1 MAAGFRGQQGK
12 HHRSYEYPLLGT
24 HTSTVAVFAAE
35 SALAGDTAVAAGPA
49 YPVLVA
55 AFCSRAHREVGAAQP
70 AATGDDQTCCA
81 RCAEQRS
88 TEAAKGS
95 REVCQI
101 ILENAELGTCAFI
114 KTAYIRGKQPRRH
127 SSDGASISVC
137 VRN

>member
-55 AFCSRAHREVGAAQP
+55 AFCSRAHRESGAAQP
-70 AATGDDQTCCA
+70 AAMGDDQTFA
-81 RCAEQRS
+81 RRAEQRS
-88 TEAAKGS
+88 TEAA
-95 REVCQI
+95 
-101 ILENAELGTCAFI
+101 
-114 KTAYIRGKQPRRH
+114 
-127 SSDGASISVC
+127 
-137 VRN
+137 